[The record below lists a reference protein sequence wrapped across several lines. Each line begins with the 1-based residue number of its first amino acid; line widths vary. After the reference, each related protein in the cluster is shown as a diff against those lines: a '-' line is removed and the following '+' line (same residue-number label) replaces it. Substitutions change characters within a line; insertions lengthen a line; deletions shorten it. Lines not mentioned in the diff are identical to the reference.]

1 MNRFEQTNEILR
13 EFYQIEPDNIENG
26 IFIVLKKLINFKSG
40 YIFFSNSKKYEYAF
54 KPKVSQISQIKDN
67 YICENLFFK
76 KAQFGQIVITGEKFT
91 DIDKKIFK
99 TCSIIISNIIRDFEV
114 SKVIKIQL
122 KALQD
127 GYLEIQQ
134 KNKKIK
140 ASEQIKTKFISHISH
155 EFRTPINSILG
166 YSELLGEEFA
176 GSLTPKQKEFVNDI
190 KISSL
195 HLLGMVNEILDISKI
210 DSGTI
215 KLNLSEFSIKNGI
228 QEVLNIVKPLLIQKQ
243 QELKTEI
250 PDLIIKADYQKFQQI
265 LFNLLSNAIKYTQ
278 ENGTIKIHCL
288 KENNSIKI
296 SVTDNGIGI
305 AKKDLKKIFRRF
317 EQIGETKQN
326 STGLGLSITKELVN
340 MHNGNINV
348 TSTPQKGTIFTV
360 EFPQ

>member
-1 MNRFEQTNEILR
+1 MNKFEQANEILR
-13 EFYQIEPDNIENG
+13 EFYKIEPENFG
-26 IFIVLKKLINFKSG
+26 NEIFTVLQKLINFKSG

-54 KPKVSQISQIKDN
+54 KPTVTQFQEIQEN
-67 YICENLFFK
+67 FICENLVFK
-76 KAQFGQIVITGEKFT
+76 KAQFGKLVITGENFT
-91 DIDKKIFK
+91 DTDKKIFK
-99 TCSIIISNIIRDFEV
+99 TGAIIISNIIKDFEV
-114 SKVIKIQL
+114 SKVIKMQL

-134 KNKKIK
+134 NNKKIK

-195 HLLGMVNEILDISKI
+195 HLLGMVNEILDMSKI
-210 DSGTI
+210 DSGTM
-215 KLNLSEFSIKNGI
+215 KLNLSEFSLKNCI
-228 QEVLNIVKPLLIQKQ
+228 QEVLNIVKPLFMQKQ

-250 PDLIIKADYQKFQQI
+250 PDLTIKADYQKFQQI

-278 ENGTIKIHCL
+278 EKGIIKILCT
-288 KENNSIKI
+288 KDNNIIKI
-296 SVTDNGIGI
+296 SVIDNGIGI
-305 AKKDLKKIFRRF
+305 AKKDLKKIFKRF

-326 STGLGLSITKELVN
+326 STGLGLAITRELISI
-340 MHNGNINV
+340 HNGSINV
-348 TSTPQKGTIFTV
+348 ISTPKQGTIFTV